1 MFKKG
6 CALQL
11 QAFLVHFSLKLLI
24 LLVFGNFFFPLM
36 FKEPFC
42 SMLLEFIFCFIS
54 KKLITSWPLVY
65 LQLHFDLDPDSL
77 PPHSNVINRIV
88 IRLFGKPWQSST
100 VDLSGLNFAF
110 YVTWN
115 TEMRKCK

>member
-1 MFKKG
+1 M
-6 CALQL
+6 CSTA
-11 QAFLVHFSLKLLI
+11 SSI
-24 LLVFGNFFFPLM
+24 FGAFFFKASDSPSFWKL
-36 FKEPFC
+36 FF
-42 SMLLEFIFCFIS
+42 SADVQGTFLLLEFIFCFIS

>member
-1 MFKKG
+1 MCFTASSIFGALFFKASDTSADAQG
-6 CALQL
+6 TF
-11 QAFLVHFSLKLLI
+11 FL
-24 LLVFGNFFFPLM
+24 
-36 FKEPFC
+36 
-42 SMLLEFIFCFIS
+42 LLEFIFCFI
-54 KKLITSWPLVY
+54 KLITSWPLIH
-65 LQLHFDLDPDSL
+65 LQLHFGLDPDSFS
-77 PPHSNVINRIV
+77 PHSNVINRIV